1 MSDDRPAT
9 NDAFVAK
16 TPTRQTRRRIMTRV
30 AFARAAPFAPSA
42 RATTRATTTPA
53 HSRVAAVALSLAL
66 ATSPL
71 DADAV
76 ASVGQK
82 PPPTISTPEGCT
94 LRALDAFSDVRA
106 KFSLEVSTGA
116 LPEAVLTL
124 TGCDYSGKQLRG
136 KILSGVVMD
145 GTNFENADASETE
158 MSRTSA
164 RNSNLRGVNFA
175 SANAYEARF
184 DGSDLRGANF
194 ANALLS
200 NASFGKGED
209 GRWANVEGAEFEGA
223 LLSLSDARKLCQNP
237 TLDIEGQIAV
247 GGC

>member
-1 MSDDRPAT
+1 
-9 NDAFVAK
+9 
-16 TPTRQTRRRIMTRV
+16 MTRV
-30 AFARAAPFAPSA
+30 VFARTAPCAPRA
-42 RATTRATTTPA
+42 RVVTRATTPRA
-53 HSRVAAVALSLAL
+53 PRAPERVVAVALSLAL
-66 ATSPL
+66 ATCPL
-71 DADAV
+71 DPV
-76 ASVGQK
+76 ARAAVGQK

-94 LRALDAFSDVRA
+94 LKALDAFADVRA

-124 TGCDYSGKQLRG
+124 TGCDYSGKNLRG

-164 RNSNLRGVNFA
+164 RNSNLRGVNFS

-200 NASFGKGED
+200 SASFGKGED
-209 GRWANVEGAEFEGA
+209 GRWANLESVEFEGA
-223 LLSLSDARKLCQNP
+223 LLSSSDARKLCQNP

>member
-1 MSDDRPAT
+1 
-9 NDAFVAK
+9 
-16 TPTRQTRRRIMTRV
+16 MTRV

-145 GTNFENADASETE
+145 GTNFENADACETE

-164 RNSNLRGVNFA
+164 RNSNCAG
-175 SANAYEARF
+175 
-184 DGSDLRGANF
+184 
-194 ANALLS
+194 
-200 NASFGKGED
+200 
-209 GRWANVEGAEFEGA
+209 
-223 LLSLSDARKLCQNP
+223 
-237 TLDIEGQIAV
+237 
-247 GGC
+247 

>member
-1 MSDDRPAT
+1 
-9 NDAFVAK
+9 
-16 TPTRQTRRRIMTRV
+16 MTRV

-164 RNSNLRGVNFA
+164 RNANLRGYVQ
-175 SANAYEARF
+175 SRARTLYDTAMWRPERDTD
-184 DGSDLRGANF
+184 DGVPR
-194 ANALLS
+194 
-200 NASFGKGED
+200 
-209 GRWANVEGAEFEGA
+209 R
-223 LLSLSDARKLCQNP
+223 
-237 TLDIEGQIAV
+237 
-247 GGC
+247 